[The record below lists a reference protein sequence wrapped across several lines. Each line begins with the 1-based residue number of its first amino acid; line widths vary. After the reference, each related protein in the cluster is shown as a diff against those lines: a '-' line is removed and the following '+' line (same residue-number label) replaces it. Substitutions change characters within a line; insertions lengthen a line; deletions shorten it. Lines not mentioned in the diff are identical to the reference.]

1 MSIHADCVRVAVIG
15 YGYGGSR
22 NVRVPDRLSHV
33 TVTGADGAADEL
45 VRAVREPAGGAGIRR
60 LREIVHSGTQGRILH
75 IDARWPRPG
84 VRMTPGER
92 GRDAMR
98 VRTASDT
105 ACPTGT
111 PASVQFAV
119 RHPVLLLERQVAA

>member
-1 MSIHADCVRVAVIG
+1 
-15 YGYGGSR
+15 
-22 NVRVPDRLSHV
+22 
-33 TVTGADGAADEL
+33 
-45 VRAVREPAGGAGIRR
+45 
-60 LREIVHSGTQGRILH
+60 
-75 IDARWPRPG
+75 
-84 VRMTPGER
+84 
-92 GRDAMR
+92 MR